1 MELLPGCLPQPL
13 QGHESIGSKVK
24 SFKVGHLDSVDGL
37 HRSDVVA
44 SQVDP
49 CEVGEVDGLEA
60 PEDGAASI

>member
-37 HRSDVVA
+37 HRPDIISD
-44 SQVDP
+44 QVDP
-49 CEVGEVDGLEA
+49 YEVGEVDGREA
-60 PEDGAASI
+60 FEDDAVSI